1 MLLQTGISLHINVK
15 NWDKWNMNSKC
26 PTNYSASN
34 VEVGGSSN
42 IKQKSEFLL
51 NVTCACKNNG
61 CHEVTAYVCGH
72 QHHFTVGCVRAIQKS
87 SKELTEQSTLAP
99 RLH

>member
-1 MLLQTGISLHINVK
+1 
-15 NWDKWNMNSKC
+15 MNSTC

-51 NVTCACKNNG
+51 IATCACKSNG
-61 CHEVTAYVCGH
+61 CNEVTAYVCGH
-72 QHHFTVGCVRAIQKS
+72 LHHFTGDVCLCNKKKLER
-87 SKELTEQSTLAP
+87 TD
-99 RLH
+99 